1 MSDEITVRCD
11 NVSKRF
17 SRNLKKSLFYGL
29 QDTFAELKLNS
40 AGKGDPEL
48 RDSEFWALRNVSFE
62 LKRGDSLALMG
73 SNGSGKTTMLKVLN
87 GLLKPDTGSVTL
99 KGRVGAL
106 ISLGAGFNPILTGRE
121 NVYVNGSVL
130 GFSKRDIDAR
140 FDEIVQF
147 ADIERAIDAPV
158 RTYSSG
164 MQVRLGFSIATCMDP
179 QILLIDEVLA
189 VGDFNFRSRC
199 YGRLA
204 KLMADTTILFV
215 SHSAQQVTRICRK
228 GLLLENGCPIIH
240 DDVAKVILEY
250 NRRNAPS
257 GEFRVLYDGT
267 AQIDS
272 VGLEEK
278 DLNFGGDLVLN
289 LTISSEN
296 LYPNCFLRLLIRKA
310 DEELVGEWNSE
321 LHGITFDLPVGQSD
335 HRFTVKNL
343 RLHDGLYRIAF
354 FVMSE
359 DRLTHL
365 INAANVDTFETSGFC
380 YGGVAVQF

>member
-1 MSDEITVRCD
+1 MSDDITVRCD

-17 SRNLKKSLFYGL
+17 SRNLKKSLYYGL
-29 QDTFAELKLNS
+29 QDTFAELSLRS
-40 AGKGDPEL
+40 ARRAEPEL

-62 LKRGDSLALMG
+62 LKRGDALALMG

-215 SHSAQQVTRICRK
+215 SHSAQQVTRICSK
-228 GLLLENGCPIIH
+228 GILLEEGTPIVF

-250 NRRNAPS
+250 NRRYAPS
-257 GEFRVLYDGT
+257 AEFRVLYDGSARLESAT
-267 AQIDS
+267 I
-272 VGLEEK
+272 EEK
-278 DLNFGGDLVLN
+278 EITFGSDLVLN
-289 LTISSEN
+289 LAIRSEQ

-321 LHGITFDLPVGQSD
+321 LHDQTFDLPVGLSE
-335 HRFTVKNL
+335 HRFTVENL
-343 RLHDGLYRIAF
+343 RLHDGIYRLAL

-365 INAANVDTFETSGFC
+365 INAANVETFESTGLC

>member
-40 AGKGDPEL
+40 VGKGDPEL

-147 ADIERAIDAPV
+147 ADIEPDPV
-158 RTYSSG
+158 FG
-164 MQVRLGFSIATCMDP
+164 PLGA
-179 QILLIDEVLA
+179 A
-189 VGDFNFRSRC
+189 V
-199 YGRLA
+199 
-204 KLMADTTILFV
+204 
-215 SHSAQQVTRICRK
+215 
-228 GLLLENGCPIIH
+228 
-240 DDVAKVILEY
+240 
-250 NRRNAPS
+250 
-257 GEFRVLYDGT
+257 DGT
-267 AQIDS
+267 D
-272 VGLEEK
+272 
-278 DLNFGGDLVLN
+278 
-289 LTISSEN
+289 
-296 LYPNCFLRLLIRKA
+296 
-310 DEELVGEWNSE
+310 
-321 LHGITFDLPVGQSD
+321 
-335 HRFTVKNL
+335 
-343 RLHDGLYRIAF
+343 
-354 FVMSE
+354 
-359 DRLTHL
+359 
-365 INAANVDTFETSGFC
+365 
-380 YGGVAVQF
+380 AV